1 MDTQLVCKNTLTE
14 LKNTQCA
21 VNIPQCGMNITE
33 PEAINPER
41 KAKIPKT
48 EGCIIK

>member
-1 MDTQLVCKNTLTE
+1 
-14 LKNTQCA
+14 
-21 VNIPQCGMNITE
+21 MNITE

>member
-14 LKNTQCA
+14 LKIPQCA

-41 KAKIPKT
+41 RAKIPKIG
-48 EGCIIK
+48 GCIVK